1 MLFIESKFTDCDL
14 DGAAR
19 GALLES
25 LQESVAEGLI
35 QHMRRRCYEMA
46 LGKEEGAGEKDERLK
61 HLERTIAEL
70 SERDKRTSY
79 VQGDLFCADDHVL
92 FLMFRGGA
100 DERAE
105 IQAGIIY
112 TAETLRPLMKL
123 DDFCRKLRER
133 IIITTKAKEGGNSV
147 MWRRGNSS
155 DRSATPAFE
164 RFLAKQDVDFLYTSA
179 RRETAAQRG
188 RAAELLE
195 DSYTREFLRRTREA
209 HLEGCATKLLK
220 GETSGDSTFSVGR
233 LSEAGLVLREVLVS
247 CRTTGH
253 ALFRLPSADALAI
266 ITVSKAKC
274 SECGA
279 LVADERVEDVIA
291 PTELAAAL
299 LQDASWLVNR
309 IYTIIRRLGVP
320 ATEIAIAPV
329 TGHGEAHIMVN
340 LCNEP
345 FLFVLRDGDLT
356 PALARRAI
364 DAEMEMGVSRLVIV
378 TTGRVR
384 EEARLFLSEHAERR
398 TRGGTDIEVMIIE
411 GVETVASELGRAL
424 ERFSH
429 HLIAEQLCRL
439 DANLGFSASRLVM
452 ARFDLLRT
460 AAATNVEYVV
470 PADIVTAVTHTPNK
484 GSIKYLPPA
493 LDHNQPD
500 VTTID
505 NGRDLSFS
513 L

>member
-1 MLFIESKFTDCDL
+1 MLFIESKFTDCDF

-19 GALLES
+19 RALLES
-25 LQESVAEGLI
+25 LQESVADPLI
-35 QHMRRRCYEMA
+35 QGMRRRCYEMA
-46 LGKEEGAGEKDERLK
+46 LGEEGSGEKDDRLK
-61 HLERTIAEL
+61 RLERTVAEL
-70 SERDKRTSY
+70 SERDKRISY

-92 FLMFRGGA
+92 FLLFRDAAGDKG
-100 DERAE
+100 E

-112 TAETLRPLMKL
+112 TAETIRPLRKL
-123 DDFCRKLRER
+123 DDFCQSLRDR
-133 IIITTKAKEGGNSV
+133 ITDLNASKEAENFVG
-147 MWRRGNSS
+147 WRRGSS
-155 DRSATPAFE
+155 TDASATPAFE
-164 RFLAKQDVDFLYTSA
+164 RFLAKQDVDFLYTAA
-179 RRETAAQRG
+179 RRETATQRG

-195 DSYTREFLRRTREA
+195 DRYTREFLRRTREA

-220 GETSGDSTFSVGR
+220 GETGSDSTFSVGR
-233 LSEAGLVLREVLVS
+233 LSEAGLVLREVLIS

-309 IYTIIRRLGVP
+309 VYTIIRRLGVP

-364 DAEMEMGVSRLVIV
+364 DAEMETGVSRLVIV

-384 EEARLFLSEHAERR
+384 EEARLFLSEHAQRR
-398 TRGGTDIEVMIIE
+398 TRGGTDVEVMIIE

-460 AAATNVEYVV
+460 ANTTNVEYIAPPVV
-470 PADIVTAVTHTPNK
+470 VATAGHTPNE
-484 GSIKYLPPA
+484 GSIKYLPSA
-493 LDHNQPD
+493 LDHNPPD

-505 NGRDLSFS
+505 NGRDLSLS